1 MKTLGIIAEYNPFH
15 NGHLYQIQKAKELTN
30 ADCVVIVMSG
40 DFVQR
45 GTPAWTD
52 KYLRTKMA
60 LLNQADLVFEMPVVY
75 ASSSAETFALAGV
88 SLLNSLGFVDMLC
101 FGSECGDLLKLQD
114 IATFMQH
121 PPKDFYQTITSY
133 TAKGFS
139 FPLARKK
146 AFLDCYKTSNPDT
159 TQTSDFLNEY
169 ASILDDP
176 NNILAIE
183 YLKAIQTCN
192 SPLKP
197 VTIKRS
203 DAGYH
208 NTDLNAQMHLASASA
223 IRQNFFDPHTLTQ
236 VQSYLP
242 ASVYQL
248 LQKKNNRFPITEN
261 DFSDL
266 LYYRLCHLNE
276 SDKDI
281 LDLSDELFFRI
292 KKELSSYTDYRSFI
306 EKIKTKQYTYT
317 RISRVLLHL
326 LLDIKQN
333 DLSFTVQN
341 TIPFVPYVRLLGF
354 SKAKS
359 SYLRQETKIPI
370 ITKPADGVSQIC
382 NFYES
387 TDPSLLQAV
396 CALYEKDL
404 FASNLYQRVQS
415 RVLSCPVSDE
425 YHQKPVMLS

>member
-1 MKTLGIIAEYNPFH
+1 MKIVGILTEFNPFH
-15 NGHLYQIQKAKELTN
+15 NGHAWLFAQLRHRLGDDACIL
-30 ADCVVIVMSG
+30 CLMSG
-40 DFVQR
+40 QFVQR
-45 GTPAWTD
+45 GEPAM
-52 KYLRTKMA
+52 LRKHVRAEAA
-60 LLNQADLVFEMPVVY
+60 LRCGADLVMELPLTR
-75 ASSSAETFALAGV
+75 ALSSAEGFARGAVYLMQRTGCVTHLA
-88 SLLNSLGFVDMLC
+88 

-326 LLDIKQN
+326 LLDIRQT
-333 DLSFTVQN
+333 DIFPTQGL
-341 TIPFVPYVRLLGF
+341 IPFVPYARLLGV

-359 SYLRQETKIPI
+359 SYLRKSKAGTTGFQKSSC
-370 ITKPADGVSQIC
+370 ADV
-382 NFYES
+382 
-387 TDPSLLQAV
+387 
-396 CALYEKDL
+396 LYRYK
-404 FASNLYQRVQS
+404 S
-415 RVLSCPVSDE
+415 
-425 YHQKPVMLS
+425 

>member
-75 ASSSAETFALAGV
+75 AASSAETFALAGV
-88 SLLNSLGFVDMLC
+88 SLLSSLGFVDMLC

-121 PPKDFYQTITSY
+121 PPKDFYQTISSY
-133 TAKGFS
+133 IAKGSS

-146 AFLDCYKTSNPDT
+146 AFLDCYKSFHTNT
-159 TQTSDFLNEY
+159 TQSADLLKEY
-169 ASILDDP
+169 ASILDEP

-192 SPLKP
+192 SLLKP
-197 VTIKRS
+197 VTIQRL

-208 NTDLNAQMHLASASA
+208 NTDLDLHSHLASASA
-223 IRQNFFDPHTLTQ
+223 IRQSFFDTRSLSQMQP
-236 VQSYLP
+236 YFP
-242 ASVYQL
+242 DSVYQL
-248 LQKKNNRFPITEN
+248 LQEDSTRFPITEN

-266 LYYRLCHLNE
+266 LYYRLCHLTDA
-276 SDKDI
+276 DKDI

-333 DLSFTVQN
+333 DLSLTVQN
-341 TIPFVPYVRLLGF
+341 TIPFVPYARLLGF

-359 SYLRQETKIPI
+359 SYLRQETKIPV
-370 ITKPADGVSQIC
+370 ITKPADGISQIC
-382 NFYES
+382 DFYQ
-387 TDPSLLQAV
+387 TADPSLLQAA
-396 CALYEKDL
+396 CTLYEKDL

-415 RVLSCPVSDE
+415 RVLNCPVSDE
-425 YHQKPVMLS
+425 YRQKPVMLP

>member
-326 LLDIKQN
+326 LLDIRQT
-333 DLSFTVQN
+333 DIFPTQGL
-341 TIPFVPYVRLLGF
+341 IPFVPYARLLGF

-382 NFYES
+382 DFTNRQI
-387 TDPSLLQAV
+387 LLCCKQSV
-396 CALYEKDL
+396 HFRKDL

-415 RVLSCPVSDE
+415 RVLSCPLNDE
-425 YHQKPVMLS
+425 YRQKPVMLS

>member
-1 MKTLGIIAEYNPFH
+1 
-15 NGHLYQIQKAKELTN
+15 
-30 ADCVVIVMSG
+30 MSG

-326 LLDIKQN
+326 LLDIRQT
-333 DLSFTVQN
+333 DIFPTQGL
-341 TIPFVPYVRLLGF
+341 IPFVPYSWF
-354 SKAKS
+354 
-359 SYLRQETKIPI
+359 
-370 ITKPADGVSQIC
+370 
-382 NFYES
+382 FES
-387 TDPSLLQAV
+387 
-396 CALYEKDL
+396 
-404 FASNLYQRVQS
+404 
-415 RVLSCPVSDE
+415 
-425 YHQKPVMLS
+425 